1 MKEEP
6 ANKRRRLERAPPE
19 TPSNTD
25 SAPPSLAASYIDALP
40 DAVLQHCFSFIG
52 KGHYRY
58 VAGTSRRFNE
68 IYSIKHEKK
77 TTLKSVVASVSSAEL
92 YLQDVTEQREAFDKF
107 YP

>member
-1 MKEEP
+1 MEEES
-6 ANKRRRLERAPPE
+6 ANKRRRLDRAPPE

-25 SAPPSLAASYIDALP
+25 ASAPLSFAASYIDALP

-77 TTLKSVVASVSSAEL
+77 TTIMKSVVASVSSADL
-92 YLQDVTEQREAFDKF
+92 FLQDCKKASMKN
-107 YP
+107 